1 MTAVAGLPVPTPR
14 VTVVEGLISYVF
26 VCRSKD
32 ERDSRERRPWVVVV
46 VVEQVVGA
54 SLYLVL
60 PLVLFG
66 YWVTMYDARVG
77 GALAGYV
84 LGVGVGLPV
93 SDVAALGAG
102 VALAVVFA
110 GVAHYETRF
119 GWAVVGGATGLL
131 LGGFALGGVTTVT
144 GAGAGLALA
153 VVLGALAWKF
163 PRGTLP
169 LATGVLGA
177 LLVATTFTAAGDG
190 GGDLTNVAATA
201 VVLGGFV
208 ALMIQPWTAE
218 LGDSVPPLL
227 PLRVRN
233 WFDLVPEGGVED
245 AVCPNCGQRV
255 DPAAPYCGNC
265 DASLAGI
272 VGPADGAAADAT
284 ETTVTDVPDDAVAV
298 DVPCPECG
306 DRPIEEAATGVGLVG
321 MLLAYRWSSRTVM
334 GCHRCNRS
342 RLWGLAGKNLLL
354 GWWSIASLF
363 ANPFTIL
370 WNLGRGAVNRGPS
383 TKLARTLAESG
394 VDFRYLADASEFDAS
409 DYGEHELLK
418 RGLLRVGVAV
428 MLADGN
434 ADPTE
439 AAAIR
444 DNALELFPDADRND
458 VEGRVTEYAN
468 GTTNAAKVADGL
480 EETLTRD
487 GRQLAL
493 RFAAQV
499 AVADGDVD
507 DAEAQLLATIADEL
521 ELDDGAVQNA
531 IGSGVSTEAAPDPAA
546 AM

>member
-1 MTAVAGLPVPTPR
+1 MG
-14 VTVVEGLISYVF
+14 
-26 VCRSKD
+26 
-32 ERDSRERRPWVVVV
+32 
-46 VVEQVVGA
+46 QVLGA

-66 YWVTMYDARVG
+66 YWVTMYDARLG
-77 GALAGYV
+77 GALAGYA
-84 LGVGVGLPV
+84 LGVGVGMPV
-93 SDVAALGAG
+93 SDPVALGAG
-102 VALAVVFA
+102 VALAAVFA
-110 GVAHYETRF
+110 GVAHYEARF

-131 LGGFALGGVTTVT
+131 LGGFALGGVTTPV

-169 LATGVLGA
+169 LSTGVLGA
-177 LLVATTFTAAGDG
+177 LFVATALTAGADSG
-190 GGDLTNVAATA
+190 GGDLTNVAVTA

-218 LGDSVPPLL
+218 LGDTVPPLL

-233 WFDLVPEGGVED
+233 WFDLVTEGGVDD

-255 DPAAPYCGNC
+255 DPNAPYCGNC
-265 DASLAGI
+265 DASLAGM
-272 VGPADGAAADAT
+272 VGPADGAAGDAT
-284 ETTVTDVPDDAVAV
+284 ETTVADVPDDAVAV

-306 DRPIEEAATGVGLVG
+306 ERPIEEAATGVGLVG
-321 MLLAYRWSSRTVM
+321 MLLAYQWSSRTVM
-334 GCHRCNRS
+334 GCHACNRS

-363 ANPFTIL
+363 ANPFTVL

-394 VDFRYLADASEFDAS
+394 VDFQYLADPSEFDAS
-409 DYGEHELLK
+409 EYGEHELLK
-418 RGLLRVGVAV
+418 RGLLRLGVAV
-428 MLADGN
+428 MLADGR
-434 ADPTE
+434 ADKSE

-444 DNALELFPDADRND
+444 DNALELFPDADRN
-458 VEGRVTEYAN
+458 ELQERVTEYAN

-507 DAEAQLLATIADEL
+507 DAEAELLATLADEL

-531 IGSGVSTEAAPDPAA
+531 IGSGVSTEGTPDPSAA
-546 AM
+546 L